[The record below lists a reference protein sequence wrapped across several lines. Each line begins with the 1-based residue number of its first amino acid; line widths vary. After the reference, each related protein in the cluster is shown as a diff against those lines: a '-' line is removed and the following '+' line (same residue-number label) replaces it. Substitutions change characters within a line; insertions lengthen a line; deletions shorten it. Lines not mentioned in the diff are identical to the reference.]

1 MRGHQRDRRRFLRR
15 VLRHTTAAAFIALL
29 AMSVPGARVS
39 QSEAAECEAGRLQTT
54 QAADLNAKL
63 ATGEAVFLSCVRVV
77 GRIEVRADAGAV
89 GPFFLIQ
96 STVEGGIAAPF
107 VRFGGPVHFDG
118 SCFEGN
124 LDLAGAVFED
134 EVNWSRA
141 SFVCSGRPAGVS
153 AQAAR
158 FRGPADLRV
167 EGFGALDFT
176 DASFASRT
184 LFQGTDFLGE
194 AVFRGALFEGE
205 TSYRGSVFSAF
216 ADFEN
221 VTALAD
227 IDFGNAVFLDD
238 ARLRRLSS
246 SGRVSLRDA
255 RFHRDLSLDR
265 ASVAGADFSRGEVG
279 DALYMADFSAGSL
292 DMPPSL
298 VQRIEDRDTKMAVL
312 RLIERSAKAEDD
324 TGLANSAFFQRRALL
339 TREMPQP
346 RRTFWLGTELVTGY
360 LVRPVR
366 PLVAI
371 GVVAL
376 IGLAVRLTLDG
387 RALLVSV
394 RRSLGMRAQRTQLVE
409 PRDPEERRRSSWH
422 VVALIAAPAGRA
434 FNAAIN
440 PKPPHPEVEETDG
453 STYAIATLVWAEYLV
468 QKLLVVVFL
477 ISLGNANPTI
487 REIVTSIV

>member
-1 MRGHQRDRRRFLRR
+1 MWSARHRPVTLLLVALAVAMALAHLDAPR
-15 VLRHTTAAAFIALL
+15 VI
-29 AMSVPGARVS
+29 
-39 QSEAAECEAGRLQTT
+39 AAECDGRPLEPV
-54 QAADLNAKL
+54 QAADVNTKL
-63 ATGEAVFLSCVRVV
+63 AKGEAVFLTCVRVV
-77 GRIEVRADAGAV
+77 GRIELRADAGTV

-96 STVEGGIAAPF
+96 STVAGGIAAPF

-118 SCFEGN
+118 SCFEGD

-141 SFVCSGRPAGVS
+141 SFVCSGKPVRVS
-153 AQAAR
+153 APAAR

-167 EGFGALDFT
+167 EGFGALDLT

-194 AVFRGALFEGE
+194 ATFRGALFEGD

-227 IDFGNAVFLDD
+227 LDFGNAAFLDD
-238 ARLRRLSS
+238 ARFRRLSA
-246 SGRVSLRDA
+246 SGRVSLRDV
-255 RFHRDLSLDR
+255 RFHGDLNLDR
-265 ASVAGADFSRGEVG
+265 ASVASADFSRGEVDG
-279 DALYMADFSAGSL
+279 PLHMADFSAGSL
-292 DMPPSL
+292 SMPPPL
-298 VQRIEDRDTKMAVL
+298 VEQIEDRDTRMTVL
-312 RLIERSAKAEDD
+312 RLIERSAKAAAD
-324 TGLANSAFFQRRALL
+324 TGLANNAFFQRRALV
-339 TREMPQP
+339 TREMAQP
-346 RRTFWLGTELVTGY
+346 RQTLWLGIELVTGY
-360 LVRPVR
+360 LVRPLR
-366 PLVAI
+366 PLIAI

-376 IGLAVRLTLDG
+376 VGLAVRLALDG
-387 RALLVSV
+387 HALLVSL
-394 RRSLGMRAQRTQLVE
+394 RRSLGMRVQRTRLVE
-409 PRDPEERRRSSWH
+409 PRDPEGRRRSSWH
-422 VVALIAAPAGRA
+422 IVAIIAAPAGRA

-440 PKPPHPEVEETDG
+440 PKPPHTEVEETDG
-453 STYAIATLVWAEYLV
+453 RTYAIATLVWAEYLV